1 MELLGNKIRMLRK
14 NKGMTQ
20 EELAEVLLVSAQA
33 ISKWETHL
41 SIPDVELLPV
51 IARYFGITMDE
62 LFNYRLDALN
72 YKERFVRFMV
82 DNGVLKFGEFQLQSG
97 RVSPYYIDT
106 GNYSTAAQIAKLGE
120 FYAECLRENNV
131 SPQLM
136 YGNSNRVAP
145 IAIATSMT
153 FFKKYGMDVRYNIA
167 GSSGALLKAH
177 EKVTIIE
184 DTLTSGESL
193 RNMIKKLQDENDVRV
208 ENVVVSVDRMEK
220 GMVLSRSARGEIEDN
235 LGVKVFSIVTVED
248 IISAMKHGVIG
259 TEYLQALLEYREAYG
274 K

>member
-20 EELAEVLLVSAQA
+20 EELAEVLTVSAQA
-33 ISKWETHL
+33 VSKWETHL
-41 SIPDVELLPV
+41 SAPDVELLPV

-106 GNYSTAAQIAKLGE
+106 NNYSTAAQIAKLGE
-120 FYAECLRENNV
+120 FYAECLREGNV
-131 SPQLM
+131 TPRLM

-145 IAIATSMT
+145 IVIATSMT
-153 FFKKYGMDVRYNIA
+153 FFKKYGMDVCYNIL
-167 GSSGALLKAH
+167 GCSGVSLKAG
-177 EKVTIIE
+177 EKVTIVE
-184 DTLTSGESL
+184 DTLTSGETL
-193 RNMIKKLQDENDVRV
+193 KNMIKKLHEENGVKV

-220 GMVLSRSARGEIEDN
+220 GIVFSKSARRDIEDC
-235 LGVKVFSIVTVED
+235 LGVRVLSIVTVED
-248 IISAMKHGVIG
+248 IVAAMKHGVIG
-259 TEYLQALLEYREAYG
+259 NEYLQKMLQYREAYG